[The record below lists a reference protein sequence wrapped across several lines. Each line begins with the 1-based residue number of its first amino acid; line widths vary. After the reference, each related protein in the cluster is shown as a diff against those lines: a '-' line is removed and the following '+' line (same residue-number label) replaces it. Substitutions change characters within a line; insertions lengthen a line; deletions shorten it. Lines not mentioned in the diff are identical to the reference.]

1 MSHQLI
7 EKNLSETASLSEQQE
22 FERWPN
28 DSDKNL
34 KYFNKTKVIWN
45 SLDEAFLTKKFNK
58 DSAQINI
65 SSRFSLKTSKVI
77 RLKRFKLISYAAT
90 FILLISL
97 SFWAINSAVLKN
109 QFAQIYTA
117 GNSIEEL
124 ILEDGSRV

>member
-28 DSDKNL
+28 ASDKNL

-58 DSAQINI
+58 DSAQISDSFETIQANFI
-65 SSRFSLKTSKVI
+65 C
-77 RLKRFKLISYAAT
+77 SY
-90 FILLISL
+90 
-97 SFWAINSAVLKN
+97 
-109 QFAQIYTA
+109 IYTP
-117 GNSIEEL
+117 N
-124 ILEDGSRV
+124 